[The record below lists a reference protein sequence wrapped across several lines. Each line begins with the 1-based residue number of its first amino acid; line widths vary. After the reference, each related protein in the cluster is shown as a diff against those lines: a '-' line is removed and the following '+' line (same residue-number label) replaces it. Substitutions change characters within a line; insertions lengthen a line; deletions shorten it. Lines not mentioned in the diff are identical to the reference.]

1 MPLVPMKEILQDA
14 LRGGYAVGY
23 FESWDQYSLE
33 AVIEAAENRHSP
45 VIVGFGGMMMDQ
57 AWFDGGGLEC
67 LAALGRVA
75 VERAKVPAAFILNEA
90 QTLDQVQRGL
100 KCGFN
105 VVMMGFSNL
114 PFEENV
120 RLTRQVVEAA
130 HAAGAEAE
138 GELGMLPEAESEGH
152 SEGYEEGAPSL
163 TDPQKAAEFV
173 ARTGVDALAVSVGN
187 VHILVEGKADIDL
200 DLLARIHQAVSIP
213 LVIHGGTGF
222 PDEAVH
228 RAIQLGVAKFNV
240 GTVFKSAFLQ
250 GVTEAINHISP
261 QTNPQLVVGARV
273 KEDIL
278 LQGKERVRQ
287 EVERLIDL
295 YRGPA

>member
-33 AVIEAAENRHSP
+33 AVIEAAENRNSP

-57 AWFDGGGLEC
+57 PWFDGGGLER
-67 LAALGRVA
+67 LGALGRVA
-75 VERAKVPAAFILNEA
+75 VEQSKVPTAFILNEV
-90 QTLDQVQRGL
+90 QTFDQVQRGL
-100 KCGFN
+100 QCGFN
-105 VVMMGFSNL
+105 VVMMGFPHL

-120 RLTRQVVEAA
+120 RLTRQVVEVA
-130 HAAGAEAE
+130 HAVGAEAE
-138 GELGMLPEAESEGH
+138 GELGMLPEGERR
-152 SEGYEEGAPSL
+152 EEGASSL

-173 ARTGVDALAVSVGN
+173 ERTGVDALAVSVGN

-200 DLLARIHQAVSIP
+200 DLLARIHQAVNVP

-222 PDEAVH
+222 PDEAVQ

-240 GTVFKSAFLQ
+240 GTVFKVAFLE
-250 GVTEAINHISP
+250 GVTEAINRTSP
-261 QTNPQLVVGARV
+261 QANPQLVVGSRTQ
-273 KEDIL
+273 EDVL
-278 LQGKERVRQ
+278 LQGKERVRR